1 VEKAFEDGD
10 TSLERY
16 LAREGAARGEPEAP
30 HLWEAGREVG
40 EWTVTAFLA
49 RGGSAETYC
58 ARHRRL
64 GTAAALKVLWREEAA
79 PRARFERET
88 AFLMENRDPAFPAFL
103 GTGEEEGRPWMAMEL
118 LEECPLPSAD
128 AEVARYL
135 DDVGRGVAAL
145 HARGWLHRD
154 LKPRNILR
162 RADGHAV
169 LVDFGLLKPIG
180 GEETVAA
187 GPALSVVDGREVG
200 VGTPGYSAPEQFAGG
215 PATPAADVYALG
227 MLAEECFGGKP
238 PRAWNRI
245 IRRATG
251 ALPRQRYAG
260 VAEMLRAIR
269 VRNRGRNFRRAAL
282 AVAGLP
288 LLLALVSGARSAVVA
303 FRAGRERRAAVER
316 FDAEVPKE
324 VVEGI
329 LRDMVP
335 LPGAE
340 RLEDDVRNAL
350 GVSGKPCLLGRHEVT
365 QAQWEALMGSNPS
378 RFPGADRP
386 VEGVSVAECL
396 EFASR
401 LSRTP
406 AVQEAGLRFRL
417 PTMAEW
423 QLAAGGSA
431 PPSRSELERIGW
443 FAENSGGETHPV
455 GEQEA
460 NALGCFDLYGNAR
473 ELVLHPMEP
482 TVWSLGGGPSA
493 KIRGLPGMG
502 GSCLSEAESS
512 WRPTIVTHLG
522 RELSSIPTE
531 WIWLFL
537 QIDLPAEAPDA
548 RTLAL
553 FETSFD
559 EQPIGLR
566 LCADAMQ

>member
-1 VEKAFEDGD
+1 MAKAFEEGD
-10 TSLERY
+10 ASLERY
-16 LAREGAARGEPEAP
+16 LAREGAAARGGPEAP

-40 EWTVTAFLA
+40 EWTVAAFLA
-49 RGGSAETYC
+49 RGGNAETYC

-88 AFLMENRDPAFPAFL
+88 AFLMENRDPAFPAFF
-103 GTGEEEGRPWMAMEL
+103 GAGEEEGRPWMAMEL

-135 DDVGRGVAAL
+135 DDAGRGVAAL

-180 GEETVAA
+180 GEEAVAA
-187 GPALSVVDGREVG
+187 PALGGGDGREVG
-200 VGTPGYSAPEQFAGG
+200 VGTPGYAAPEQFAGG

-251 ALPRQRYAG
+251 ALPRQRYAS
-260 VAEMLRAIR
+260 VEEMLRAIR
-269 VRNRGRNFRRAAL
+269 VRNRGRNIGRAAL
-282 AVAGLP
+282 AAAGLP

-324 VVEGI
+324 AVEGI
-329 LRDMVP
+329 IRDMVP

-340 RLEDDVRNAL
+340 GLEDDIRDVL

-378 RFPGADRP
+378 RFPGAERP
-386 VEGVSVAECL
+386 VEGVSVADCL

-401 LSRTP
+401 LNRTP
-406 AVQEAGLRFRL
+406 AVREAGLRFRL
-417 PTMAEW
+417 PTLAEW
-423 QLAAGGSA
+423 RLAVGDRM
-431 PPSRSELERIGW
+431 PVFRSELERIGW
-443 FAENSGGETHPV
+443 FAGNSGGETHPV

-460 NALGCFDLYGNAR
+460 NALGCFDLFGNVR
-473 ELVLHPMEP
+473 ELLLQPMEP
-482 TVWSLGGGPSA
+482 TVWSFGGGPNA
-493 KIRGLPGMG
+493 TIRGLPGMG
-502 GSCLSEAESS
+502 GSCLSDAANP
-512 WRPTIVTHLG
+512 WDPTIVTHLG
-522 RELSSIPTE
+522 RDLASLPPE
-531 WIWLFL
+531 WIGFFR
-537 QIDLPAEAPDA
+537 QIALPAEAPDA
-548 RTLAL
+548 RTLAV

-566 LCADAMQ
+566 LCADAMR